1 MYSQVARGDMEK
13 SGNICQHLAIAIF
26 LLCSST
32 ATHGKPVDGINIKK
46 RSVTEHQFMNDK
58 ARTIHALRRRIW
70 LNNVMGE
77 INTAGSL
84 EVAERPLPG
93 SASETVLLINVGP
106 RNSTNAVTRTER
118 REEDKPGAHRHQNAR
133 KNGRRKKQGNNSSR
147 RAQKGRVQ
155 NRRRAR
161 SPGSQPGSGVAPSL
175 SPPANSSSNAPVTT
189 AA

>member
-1 MYSQVARGDMEK
+1 MEN

-26 LLCSST
+26 LFCSYT

-58 ARTIHALRRRIW
+58 ARSIHDLRRRIW

-77 INTAGSL
+77 IHTAVSR
-84 EVAERPLPG
+84 EVAERPPPR
-93 SASETVLLINVGP
+93 SARVPVLLINVGP
-106 RNSTNAVTRTER
+106 KNSTNAVTRTAG
-118 REEDKPGAHRHQNAR
+118 REEDKPGANRHQNAR
-133 KNGRRKKQGNNSSR
+133 KNGRRKKQGNNSR
-147 RAQKGRVQ
+147 RKAQRGREE

-161 SPGSQPGSGVAPSL
+161 SPVTQPGTGVVPSL
-175 SPPANSSSNAPVTT
+175 SPPANSRSIAPVTT